1 MPYGWQ
7 GKIFRVDLSTGKI
20 WEELP
25 DEVFYRRY
33 WGGGCIGSYFLL
45 KELSPKIDP
54 FHPDNLLIFASG
66 PATGAFLPGFAK
78 HSVMAKSPLT
88 GGIGESQAEGFW
100 GAELKN
106 AGVDAL
112 IIKGKADHPVYL
124 WLDDGNLYIKDAR
137 RIWGKCTGETYKI
150 IRSETHPETKVAL
163 IGPAG
168 ENLVRYASI
177 VNDLIYPNFRMG
189 MGAVMGSKSLK
200 AVAVKGEKEVKVKD
214 QKTID
219 RISKDYEQHFLDDL
233 IPHLQFEYGTAGA
246 VKMVQEH
253 GQLVTCNF
261 LTGLIDRWE
270 DMPGS
275 PGYKRFFKGN
285 QGCFHCPTDCKHLI
299 KPATRGKVNLE
310 GIYGGAEFDTTV
322 ALGSNCGIKDTFT
335 VLRASELCNK
345 YGLDPTSLGGT
356 IAFAMECLE
365 KGLIEKED
373 VGGLDL
379 RFGNADALLKV
390 TELIAYR
397 REVGEILSE
406 GSLRVT
412 RRWGKDCLSF
422 AMQSKGKELAMH
434 DPRAKA
440 ALGLGYAVSPIG
452 PDFAVIEHDSDF
464 DLSAPQK
471 FIDDA
476 GPIGIYERLPA
487 ENLSEKK
494 VRMLY
499 NLQLYWSCLEVIC
512 GCIFALGPVR
522 YMKIRDLAET
532 MRAATGLETSLW
544 ELMKVGE
551 RRIHMFRV
559 FNLREGFTCK
569 DDELPERMFQPIQS
583 GPRKGQRLDRDE
595 FERARTLYYE
605 MMGWDERG
613 VPAKAKLWELD
624 LGWMQ
629 DYLPAEK
636 YNDKSR

>member
-1 MPYGWQ
+1 MLYGWQ
-7 GKIFRVDLSTGKI
+7 GKILRVDLSTRKI
-20 WEELP
+20 LGEEP
-25 DEVFYRRY
+25 DKFFYRLY
-33 WGGGCIGSYFLL
+33 WGGGCVGAYFLL
-45 KELSPKIDP
+45 RELTPGLDP

-66 PATGAFLPGFAK
+66 PATGTFLPGFAK
-78 HSVMAKSPLT
+78 HSVIAKSPLT

-100 GAELKN
+100 GVELKK
-106 AGVDAL
+106 AGFDAL
-112 IIKGKADHPVYL
+112 IVKGKAEHPVYL
-124 WLDDGNLYIKDAR
+124 WIKDNGAQLKDAR
-137 RIWGKCTGETYKI
+137 QLWGSSTGEAYKRI
-150 IRSETHPETKVAL
+150 KEKTHPEAKVAL

-168 ENLVRYASI
+168 EMLVRYASI

-189 MGAVMGSKSLK
+189 MGAVMGSKNLK
-200 AVAVKGEKEVKVKD
+200 AVAVKGDGKFKVKD
-214 QKTID
+214 QEVLDGIV
-219 RISKDYEQHFLDDL
+219 RDYKRHFLDEL

-246 VKMVQEH
+246 VKMVQDD

-261 LTGLIDRWE
+261 LTGVIDGWE

-275 PGYKRFFKGN
+275 PGYKSFFKGK
-285 QGCFHCPTDCKHLI
+285 QGCFQCPTHCKHLI
-299 KPATRGKVNLE
+299 KSATRGKVSLE
-310 GIYGGAEFDTTV
+310 GIYGGPEFDAAV

-335 VLRASELCNK
+335 VLRACELCNK

-365 KGLIEKED
+365 KGLIKKED

-379 RFGNADALLKV
+379 KFGNADALLKV
-390 TELIAYR
+390 IELIAYR

-406 GSLRVT
+406 GSLRAAQK
-412 RRWGKDCLSF
+412 WGKDCLSF

-464 DLSAPQK
+464 DGSAPQK

-522 YMKIRDLAET
+522 YMKIRHLVEA
-532 MRAATGLETSLW
+532 MRATTGWETSLW

-551 RRIHMFRV
+551 RRINMFRV
-559 FNLREGFTCK
+559 FNLREGFTYK
-569 DDELPERMFQPIQS
+569 DDGLPERMFQPIQS
-583 GPRKGQRLDRDE
+583 GPRKGQRLGRDE

-605 MMGWDERG
+605 MMG
-613 VPAKAKLWELD
+613 
-624 LGWMQ
+624 
-629 DYLPAEK
+629 
-636 YNDKSR
+636 